1 MKAMLTV
8 LGIGVVMSLATNLS
22 SAEAVRAFTPFTALS
37 TVVMLLAYWVV
48 ADDHT
53 PSHANISEQKKAA

>member
-1 MKAMLTV
+1 
-8 LGIGVVMSLATNLS
+8 LS